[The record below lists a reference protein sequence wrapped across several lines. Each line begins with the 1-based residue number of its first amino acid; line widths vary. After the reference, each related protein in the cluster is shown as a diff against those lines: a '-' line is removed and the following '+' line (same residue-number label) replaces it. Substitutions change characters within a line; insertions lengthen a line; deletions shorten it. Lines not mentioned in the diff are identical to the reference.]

1 MDWLIRLI
9 IDFSLIIATVWTS
22 NWFQSRNRIEAYRQI
37 IYGKLPDEFDKL
49 NEKLSDIT
57 KEYFDLLS
65 DINNTERI
73 KATEK
78 MSASAINQLLNT
90 LTYSNENLAKSLYEC
105 NGLMGE
111 ISKKARSQTIK
122 EEDVERL
129 VVKRADI
136 IVQMRRQMG
145 IGELLNINDLDKILR
160 RG

>member
-1 MDWLIRLI
+1 
-9 IDFSLIIATVWTS
+9 
-22 NWFQSRNRIEAYRQI
+22 
-37 IYGKLPDEFDKL
+37 
-49 NEKLSDIT
+49 
-57 KEYFDLLS
+57 LLS